1 MTDSPFSVSSDSRW
15 FDYNCSPKWGMAPYL
30 ANPEAHLYESESIT
44 NNLIGFILALASG
57 AFIGSSFIIKK
68 LGLQRAGASGPRAG
82 KYFLILIFWE
92 KRFTQSRCIIYV
104 FLIYEWLTFFFCTIW
119 TSRQVCLNRHSS
131 KGSKLFSKVNDFN
144 KHRSIWS
151 LISV

>member
-104 FLIYEWLTFFFCTIW
+104 FLIYEWLTFFFVRFELLGKFVW
-119 TSRQVCLNRHSS
+119 TVIRRKVQNCSL
-131 KGSKLFSKVNDFN
+131 KLMT
-144 KHRSIWS
+144 
-151 LISV
+151 LISIEVSDL